1 MSFLR
6 HRGSWRLL
14 SHGMET
20 KCEFLKEKARI
31 LDKLNH
37 LPYCFNDRMRDI
49 VSWSILK
56 PIFIHRVEK
65 IVAEYK
71 IGVIV
76 LKTIVYRTG

>member
-31 LDKLNH
+31 LDKLSH
-37 LPYCFNDRMRDI
+37 LPYRFNGRMRDI

-56 PIFIHRVEK
+56 TIFIHRMEK

>member
-20 KCEFLKEKARI
+20 KCEFSEEKAKI
-31 LDKLNH
+31 LDKLCH
-37 LPYCFNDRMRDI
+37 LPYCFNDRTRDI

-56 PIFIHRVEK
+56 PIFIHRTEK

-76 LKTIVYRTG
+76 LKTNVYRTG